1 MRKRRLFSSAILV
14 VFVAASIV
22 ITACNGPN
30 NPKPSGSNP
39 ETEKPAVQQL
49 LKTDVFPKAPDGKT
63 YDGYKI
69 TWTDA
74 QGNVQTKTVTMDDV
88 KNGVVLPGGVKEGT
102 QPNVVPLVKNTDG
115 TVTEDPNAGQ
125 NVTPSPSV
133 DWKPSIQAGIAE
145 LEKEHPDFDAALAKF
160 KDAYNAERNNTTKAY
175 YAAAQLAYISVKPAT
190 VNFMRNK
197 MGFATYPEKLN
208 ALVNLDWFK
217 EYTMSYPQ
225 KRGLS
230 VSTATFSLQS
240 YGQYSRVNGHIA
252 DAPDSSKV
260 SIPISSGYNLPI
272 YEMGTFGELAG
283 KWVELGYDALWKT
296 INNTPVKNRKVRYGC
311 DDLPY
316 KGKYFIVDTF
326 DGDGNFMV
334 FSNDVQSMAGAD
346 IAQKYHWATQWIWCY
361 YDAFH
366 SYKMHSPEMQ
376 AAAEWYKNFDPVLQI
391 PAYLIEH
398 SNSANVDQLLDE
410 LYGILFGAEFTDASN
425 LLNSLDATKPVT
437 IDKKLIKVLHM
448 DEGIFDADSDVELQK
463 DQLLGIIGGL
473 TVTKG
478 AIELLQSYSFNTD
491 LNILKWNWEKEAEAL
506 KDLGAYNAQQ
516 DPFNNGFL
524 KGRSQQKIIDA
535 KNNIVKGADLLLASY
550 KSLTD
555 SATLPADVKAKV
567 KEHTEPIQRI
577 VQEIRDAVDEART
590 ATLLVGTHNPMK
602 DEFQVFTIDMGK
614 VFTYEYFELANLF
627 EMNGTKPKIYP
638 AGGTS
643 STPYMNLTVKRFMN
657 DFVTIKLKDGR
668 EVFEDFKIPLD
679 GTVGTKIINFYN

>member
-30 NPKPSGSNP
+30 NPKPSASNP
-39 ETEKPAVQQL
+39 EKILETN
-49 LKTDVFPKAPDGKT
+49 VFPKAPDGKT

-74 QGNVQTKTVTMDDV
+74 QGNVQTKTVTMDEV

-102 QPNVVPLVKNTDG
+102 QPNVVPLVKNADG
-115 TVTEDPNAGQ
+115 TVTEDSNAGQ

-175 YAAAQLAYISVKPAT
+175 YAAAQLAYISVKPET

-197 MGFATYPEKLN
+197 MGFATYPGKLN
-208 ALVNLDWFK
+208 ALVNLEWFK
-217 EYTMSYPQ
+217 EETKTHTEIVNYTGSISIPCFKSTPDTNGSYQ
-225 KRGLS
+225 
-230 VSTATFSLQS
+230 
-240 YGQYSRVNGHIA
+240 RVNGHIE
-252 DAPDSSKV
+252 DVKDNIKV
-260 SIPISSGYNLPI
+260 SLKLDSRLIYEVGSFNDFLGKWTDPGYN
-272 YEMGTFGELAG
+272 ELCT
-283 KWVELGYDALWKT
+283 T
-296 INNTPVKNRKVRYGC
+296 IANTQPKDRKDYYSHYT
-311 DDLPY
+311 DSPY
-316 KGKYFIVDTF
+316 NGKYLIVDGF
-326 DGDGNFMV
+326 DENGKYMV
-334 FSNDVQSMAGAD
+334 ASGWLTNMSGAN
-346 IAQKYHWATQWIWCY
+346 IAQKYNVQHNDDIDYKYQVVRER
-361 YDAFH
+361 
-366 SYKMHSPEMQ
+366 SYSYTERYPELQ
-376 AAAEWYKNFDPVLQI
+376 PAADWYKDFAPSFQI
-391 PAYLIEH
+391 PAYIIEH
-398 SNSANVDQLLDE
+398 SDSANVDQLIDE
-410 LYGILFGAEFTDASN
+410 LYGILFGTEFTTASN
-425 LLNSLDATKPVT
+425 LLNSLDAAKPIT

-448 DEGIFDADSDVELQK
+448 DDGIFDADSDVELQK

-577 VQEIRDAVDEART
+577 VQEIRDAVAEGRT
-590 ATLLVGTHNPMK
+590 ANLLVGTHNPMK

-657 DFVTIKLKDGR
+657 DFVTIKLQDGR
-668 EVFEDFKIPLD
+668 EVFEDLRIPLD
-679 GTVGTKIINFYN
+679 GTAGTKIINFYN

>member
-102 QPNVVPLVKNTDG
+102 QPNVVPLVKNADG
-115 TVTEDPNAGQ
+115 TVTEDSNAGQ

-133 DWKPSIQAGIAE
+133 DWKPSIQAGITE

-160 KDAYNAERNNTTKAY
+160 KDAYNAEQNNTTKAY
-175 YAAAQLAYISVKPAT
+175 YAVVQLATISVKQET
-190 VNFMRNK
+190 VDFMRNK
-197 MGFATYPEKLN
+197 MGFATYPGKLN
-208 ALVNLDWFK
+208 ALVNLEWFK
-217 EYTMSYPQ
+217 EETKTHTEIVNYTGSISIPCFKSTPDTNGSYQ
-225 KRGLS
+225 
-230 VSTATFSLQS
+230 
-240 YGQYSRVNGHIA
+240 RVNGHIE
-252 DAPDSSKV
+252 DVKDNIKV
-260 SIPISSGYNLPI
+260 SLKLDSRLI
-272 YEMGTFGELAG
+272 YEMGSFNDFLG
-283 KWVELGYDALWKT
+283 KWTDPGYNELCTT
-296 INNTPVKNRKVRYGC
+296 ITNTQPKDRKDYYSHYT
-311 DDLPY
+311 DSPY
-316 KGKYFIVDTF
+316 NGKYLIVDGF
-326 DGDGNFMV
+326 DENGKYMV
-334 FSNDVQSMAGAD
+334 ASGWLTNMSGAN
-346 IAQKYHWATQWIWCY
+346 IAQKYNVQHNDDIDYKYQVVRER
-361 YDAFH
+361 
-366 SYKMHSPEMQ
+366 SYSYTERYPELQ
-376 AAAEWYKNFDPVLQI
+376 PAADWYKDFAPSFQI

-398 SNSANVDQLLDE
+398 SDSANVDQLIDE
-410 LYGILFGAEFTDASN
+410 LYGILFGTEFTTASN
-425 LLNSLDATKPVT
+425 LLNSLDAAKPIT

-448 DEGIFDADSDVELQK
+448 DDGIFDADSDVELQK

-524 KGRSQQKIIDA
+524 KGRS
-535 KNNIVKGADLLLASY
+535 
-550 KSLTD
+550 
-555 SATLPADVKAKV
+555 
-567 KEHTEPIQRI
+567 
-577 VQEIRDAVDEART
+577 
-590 ATLLVGTHNPMK
+590 
-602 DEFQVFTIDMGK
+602 
-614 VFTYEYFELANLF
+614 
-627 EMNGTKPKIYP
+627 
-638 AGGTS
+638 
-643 STPYMNLTVKRFMN
+643 
-657 DFVTIKLKDGR
+657 
-668 EVFEDFKIPLD
+668 
-679 GTVGTKIINFYN
+679 